1 MRTDVGI
8 SLQIL
13 NNQDYSFILRGNLAR
28 AAAWAKPPRHPR
40 VENDFVLLDESPE
53 GAKPSGKA
61 RPGRLSEAARRGHK
75 VAGGADSRLISNF
88 GAHSSWTAMLE
99 KVRRLFGELHGGSK
113 HSGHFNA
120 DDYRVAAAAL
130 LVHVATL
137 DHDLTGPARQK
148 LGALLMAQ
156 FSLTDQLTD
165 ELIEAAVAAD
175 REAVDFYHFTH
186 LLMRTLDEQGR
197 LRVVEMLW
205 KMAFADGAISEFEDN
220 VMWRVADLLAVP
232 PRDRIVLRQQ
242 VMGQVVGA
250 EPNKGGT

>member
-1 MRTDVGI
+1 
-8 SLQIL
+8 
-13 NNQDYSFILRGNLAR
+13 
-28 AAAWAKPPRHPR
+28 
-40 VENDFVLLDESPE
+40 
-53 GAKPSGKA
+53 
-61 RPGRLSEAARRGHK
+61 
-75 VAGGADSRLISNF
+75 
-88 GAHSSWTAMLE
+88 MLE
-99 KVRRLFGELHGGSK
+99 EIRRLFTELRGGNK
-113 HSGHFNA
+113 HSRHFEG

-156 FSLTDQLTD
+156 FSLTDALTD
-165 ELIEAAVAAD
+165 ELIEAALAAD

-232 PRDRIVLRQQ
+232 SRDRIALRQR
-242 VMGQVVGA
+242 VVGT
-250 EPNKGGT
+250 EPDKGGI